1 MMTPIPYFLK
11 KKTEGRV
18 TVALLTPLCP
28 RRRAHTPRTMP
39 PKGEIAKRN
48 DERIREGRAAPRG
61 DERDDV
67 GDGILQERDSH
78 QLQGKQ
84 TSKTPVFLFAAPPR
98 VPPRVPSPRWSRAP
112 PCVCPFLPPRPPRG
126 CFVPPRLV
134 RPRRVPPSYLLI
146 CSSSSSS
153 PHPAIY
159 TAVDDDGMDDDDEDD
174 ETLQDIANKLNV
186 AKLSGR
192 CRRTLVMAVIPPVR
206 SVHCNRVEDIC
217 DRVFGVVEFAPI
229 PASGTFRTDEAAA
242 GFTRRYEEGVQAVQR
257 RAIDMRV
264 VANAVRGGPLRLHL
278 YSGCYRCYTGVQELS
293 LLAREMRARSVGV
306 TGYRAHRRPASFP
319 EPYFAIQYVA
329 NPVTKRATSYDYRA
343 WRHF

>member
-1 MMTPIPYFLK
+1 
-11 KKTEGRV
+11 
-18 TVALLTPLCP
+18 
-28 RRRAHTPRTMP
+28 
-39 PKGEIAKRN
+39 
-48 DERIREGRAAPRG
+48 
-61 DERDDV
+61 
-67 GDGILQERDSH
+67 
-78 QLQGKQ
+78 
-84 TSKTPVFLFAAPPR
+84 
-98 VPPRVPSPRWSRAP
+98 
-112 PCVCPFLPPRPPRG
+112 
-126 CFVPPRLV
+126 
-134 RPRRVPPSYLLI
+134 
-146 CSSSSSS
+146 
-153 PHPAIY
+153 
-159 TAVDDDGMDDDDEDD
+159 MDDDDEDD

-329 NPVTKRATSYDYRA
+329 NTVTKRATSYDYRA